1 MLYKFNKNSLNFEKT
16 SKFRLVLRPILI
28 TAIITGIFGY
38 TVRQENKDR
47 IPEEQKLIVL
57 QEANRFSEERLVEEI
72 AGLNFRFPHIVLAQ
86 AKLESNNFRSYLFKE
101 NNNMFGM
108 KLASSR
114 LTLAK
119 GSEHGYAAYENWT
132 ESLMDYALYYSSYLK
147 NVRTE
152 REYYQFLSKFY
163 AEDIT
168 YVEKVQNLII
178 KEQLKSKF

>member
-1 MLYKFNKNSLNFEKT
+1 MIYKFNKNSLNFEKT
-16 SKFRLVLRPILI
+16 SRFKLLARPIIITALI
-28 TAIITGIFGY
+28 TSIFGY
-38 TVRQENKDR
+38 TAKQEVG

-57 QEANRFSEERLVEEI
+57 REVNKFSEERLVDEI

-114 LTLAK
+114 LTIAN
-119 GSEHGYAAYENWT
+119 GEEHGYASYESWL
-132 ESLMDYALYYSSYLK
+132 ESLMDYALYYSSYLR
-147 NVRTE
+147 NVKTE

-163 AEDIT
+163 AEDVA
-168 YVEKVQNLII
+168 YVTKIQNLI
-178 KEQLKSKF
+178 KNEQLKSKFN

>member
-1 MLYKFNKNSLNFEKT
+1 MIYKFNKNSLNFEKT
-16 SKFRLVLRPILI
+16 SRFKLLARPILI
-28 TAIITGIFGY
+28 TALITSIFSY
-38 TVRQENKDR
+38 TAKQEVS

-57 QEANRFSEERLVEEI
+57 KEVNKFSEERLVDEI

-114 LTLAK
+114 LTIAN
-119 GSEHGYAAYENWT
+119 GEEHGYASYESWS
-132 ESLMDYALYYSSYLK
+132 ESLMDYALYYSSYLR
-147 NVRTE
+147 NVKTE

-163 AEDIT
+163 AEDVA
-168 YVEKVQNLII
+168 YVTKIQNLI
-178 KEQLKSKF
+178 KNEQLKSKFN

>member
-1 MLYKFNKNSLNFEKT
+1 MIYKFNKNSLNFEKT
-16 SKFRLVLRPILI
+16 SRFKLLARPILI
-28 TAIITGIFGY
+28 TALITSIFSY
-38 TVRQENKDR
+38 TAKQEVS

-57 QEANRFSEERLVEEI
+57 KEVNKFSEERLVDEI

-114 LTLAK
+114 LTIAN
-119 GSEHGYAAYENWT
+119 GEEHGYASYESWS
-132 ESLMDYALYYSSYLK
+132 ESLMDYALYYSSYLR
-147 NVRTE
+147 NVKTE

-163 AEDIT
+163 AEDVA
-168 YVEKVQNLII
+168 YVSKIQNLI
-178 KEQLKSKF
+178 KNEQLKSKFN

>member
-1 MLYKFNKNSLNFEKT
+1 MIYKFNKNSLNFEKT
-16 SKFRLVLRPILI
+16 SRFKLLARPIIITALI
-28 TAIITGIFGY
+28 TSIFGY
-38 TVRQENKDR
+38 TAKQEVG

-57 QEANRFSEERLVEEI
+57 KEVNKFSEERLVDEI

-114 LTLAK
+114 LTIAN
-119 GSEHGYAAYENWT
+119 GEEHGYASYESWS
-132 ESLMDYALYYSSYLK
+132 ESLMDYALYYSSYLR
-147 NVRTE
+147 NVKTE

-163 AEDIT
+163 AEDVE
-168 YVEKVQNLII
+168 YVSKIQNLI
-178 KEQLKSKF
+178 KNEQLKSKFN

>member
-1 MLYKFNKNSLNFEKT
+1 MIYKFNKNSLNFEKT
-16 SKFRLVLRPILI
+16 SRFKLLARPILI
-28 TAIITGIFGY
+28 TALITSIFGY
-38 TVRQENKDR
+38 TAKQEVS

-57 QEANRFSEERLVEEI
+57 KEVNKFSEERLVDEI

-114 LTLAK
+114 LTIAN
-119 GSEHGYAAYENWT
+119 GEEHGYASYESWS
-132 ESLMDYALYYSSYLK
+132 ESLMDYALYYSSYLR
-147 NVRTE
+147 NVKTE

-163 AEDIT
+163 AEDVA
-168 YVEKVQNLII
+168 YVSKIQNLI
-178 KEQLKSKF
+178 KNEQLKSKFN

>member
-1 MLYKFNKNSLNFEKT
+1 MIYKFNKNSLNFEKT
-16 SKFRLVLRPILI
+16 SRFKLLARPILI
-28 TAIITGIFGY
+28 TALITSIFGY
-38 TVRQENKDR
+38 TPKQEVS

-57 QEANRFSEERLVEEI
+57 KEVNKFSEERLVDEI

-114 LTLAK
+114 LTIAN
-119 GSEHGYAAYENWT
+119 GEEHGYASYESWS
-132 ESLMDYALYYSSYLK
+132 ESLMDYALYYSSYLR
-147 NVRTE
+147 NVKTE

-163 AEDIT
+163 AEDVA
-168 YVEKVQNLII
+168 YVSKIQNLI
-178 KEQLKSKF
+178 KNEQLKSKFN

>member
-1 MLYKFNKNSLNFEKT
+1 MIYKFNKNSLNYEKT
-16 SKFRLVLRPILI
+16 SRFKLLARPILI
-28 TAIITGIFGY
+28 TALITSIFSY
-38 TVRQENKDR
+38 TAKQEVS

-57 QEANRFSEERLVEEI
+57 KEVNKFSEERLVDEI

-114 LTLAK
+114 LTIAN
-119 GSEHGYAAYENWT
+119 GEEHGYASYESWS
-132 ESLMDYALYYSSYLK
+132 ESLMDYALYYSSYLR
-147 NVRTE
+147 NVKTE

-163 AEDIT
+163 AEDVA
-168 YVEKVQNLII
+168 YVSKIQNLI
-178 KEQLKSKF
+178 KNEQLKSKFN

>member
-1 MLYKFNKNSLNFEKT
+1 MIYKFNKSSLNFEKT
-16 SKFRLVLRPILI
+16 SRFKLLARPILI
-28 TAIITGIFGY
+28 TALITSIFGY
-38 TVRQENKDR
+38 TAKQEVS

-57 QEANRFSEERLVEEI
+57 KEVNKFSEERLVDEI

-114 LTLAK
+114 LTIAN
-119 GSEHGYAAYENWT
+119 GEEHGYASYESWS
-132 ESLMDYALYYSSYLK
+132 ESLMDYALYYSSYLR
-147 NVRTE
+147 NVKTE

-163 AEDIT
+163 AEDVA
-168 YVEKVQNLII
+168 YVSKIQNLI
-178 KEQLKSKF
+178 KNEQLKSKFN

>member
-1 MLYKFNKNSLNFEKT
+1 MIYKFNKNSLNFEKT
-16 SKFRLVLRPILI
+16 SKFRLLARPLLL
-28 TAIITGIFGY
+28 TAVVTGIFGY
-38 TVRQENKDR
+38 TAKQEVN

-57 QEANRFSEERLVEEI
+57 KEINHFSEERLVEKI

-163 AEDIT
+163 AEDVA

>member
-1 MLYKFNKNSLNFEKT
+1 MIYKFNKNSLNFEKT
-16 SKFRLVLRPILI
+16 SRVKLLAKPILI
-28 TAIITGIFGY
+28 TALITSIFGY
-38 TVRQENKDR
+38 TAKQEVS

-57 QEANRFSEERLVEEI
+57 KEVNRFSEERLVDEI

-114 LTLAK
+114 LTIAN
-119 GSEHGYAAYENWT
+119 GEEHGYASYESWS
-132 ESLMDYALYYSSYLK
+132 ESLMDYALYYSSYLR
-147 NVRTE
+147 NVKTE

-163 AEDIT
+163 AEDVA
-168 YVEKVQNLII
+168 YVSKIQNLI
-178 KEQLKSKF
+178 KNEQLKSKFN

>member
-1 MLYKFNKNSLNFEKT
+1 MIYKFNKNSLNFEKT
-16 SKFRLVLRPILI
+16 SRFKLLARPILI
-28 TAIITGIFGY
+28 TALITSIFGY
-38 TVRQENKDR
+38 TAKQEVS

-57 QEANRFSEERLVEEI
+57 KEVNKFSEERLVDEI

-114 LTLAK
+114 LTIAN
-119 GSEHGYAAYENWT
+119 GEEHGYASYESWS
-132 ESLMDYALYYSSYLK
+132 ESLMDYALYYSSYLR
-147 NVRTE
+147 NVKTE

-163 AEDIT
+163 AEDVA
-168 YVEKVQNLII
+168 YVTKIQNLI
-178 KEQLKSKF
+178 KNEQLKSKFN

>member
-1 MLYKFNKNSLNFEKT
+1 MIYKFNKNSLNFEKT
-16 SKFRLVLRPILI
+16 SRFRLLARPVLI
-28 TAIITGIFGY
+28 TALITSIFGY
-38 TVRQENKDR
+38 TAKQEVS

-57 QEANRFSEERLVEEI
+57 KEVNKFSEERLVDEI

-114 LTLAK
+114 LTIAN
-119 GSEHGYAAYENWT
+119 GEEHGYASYESWS
-132 ESLMDYALYYSSYLK
+132 ESLMDYALYYSSYLR
-147 NVRTE
+147 NVKTE

-163 AEDIT
+163 AEDVA
-168 YVEKVQNLII
+168 YVSKIQNLI
-178 KEQLKSKF
+178 KNEQLKSKFN

>member
-1 MLYKFNKNSLNFEKT
+1 MIYKFNKNSLNFEKT
-16 SKFRLVLRPILI
+16 SRFKLLARPILI
-28 TAIITGIFGY
+28 TALITSIFGY
-38 TVRQENKDR
+38 TAKQKVS

-57 QEANRFSEERLVEEI
+57 REVNKFSEERLVDEI

-114 LTLAK
+114 LTIAN
-119 GSEHGYAAYENWT
+119 GEEHGYASYESWS
-132 ESLMDYALYYSSYLK
+132 ESLMDYALYYSSYLR
-147 NVRTE
+147 NVKTE

-163 AEDIT
+163 AEDVA
-168 YVEKVQNLII
+168 YVSKIQNLI
-178 KEQLKSKF
+178 KNEQLKSKFN

>member
-1 MLYKFNKNSLNFEKT
+1 MIYKFNKNSLNFEKT
-16 SKFRLVLRPILI
+16 SKFRLLARPILV
-28 TAIITGIFGY
+28 TALITGIFGY
-38 TVRQENKDR
+38 TAKQEAK

-57 QEANRFSEERLVEEI
+57 KELNQFSEERLVEEI

-119 GSEHGYAAYENWT
+119 GSEHGYASYENWT

-163 AEDIT
+163 AEDVT

-178 KEQLKSKF
+178 KEKLKSKF

>member
-1 MLYKFNKNSLNFEKT
+1 MIYKFNKNSLNFEKT
-16 SKFRLVLRPILI
+16 SRFKLLARPILI
-28 TAIITGIFGY
+28 TALITSIFGY
-38 TVRQENKDR
+38 TAKQEVS

-57 QEANRFSEERLVEEI
+57 REVNKFSEERLVDEI

-114 LTLAK
+114 LTIAN
-119 GSEHGYAAYENWT
+119 GEEHGYASYESWS
-132 ESLMDYALYYSSYLK
+132 ESLMDYALYYSSYLR
-147 NVRTE
+147 NVKTE

-163 AEDIT
+163 AEDVA
-168 YVEKVQNLII
+168 YVSKIQNLI
-178 KEQLKSKF
+178 KNEQLKSKFN